1 MSNWMPA
8 PANNGAA
15 GAGDGVGAGA
25 TSTAADTVS
34 AAARPRIGDFLAVER
49 VAVNLEVGSRKRLF
63 EQFARMVSAQDGA
76 PGLDD
81 ILATLIKREKLG
93 CTGVGRGI
101 ALPHGRLDGL
111 ESPVIA
117 AAQLKNAIDYDA
129 PDGQPVWLAV
139 CLLVPVDATSTH
151 LNILAAL
158 AASFSDSG
166 FTAQLKS
173 CDSADELAACL
184 GGIEVKP

>member
-8 PANNGAA
+8 PANHGAA
-15 GAGDGVGAGA
+15 GAGDGAGAGA
-25 TSTAADTVS
+25 TSAADTVT

-63 EQFARMVSAQDGA
+63 EQFARMVSARDGA

-117 AAQLKNAIDYDA
+117 AARLKNAIDYDA

-173 CDSADELAACL
+173 CDSAAELAACL